1 MGSEIADIAEMI
13 ESDTRTGPTLGHALF
28 ITNCCLRSRVDDI
41 VSRSVR
47 RMNLKSKVKRRAQHA
62 LPFKEDGLRA

>member
-13 ESDTRTGPTLGHALF
+13 ESDTRTGPTLGHAPF
-28 ITNCCLRSRVDDI
+28 NTICCLRSRVDDI
-41 VSRSVR
+41 VSRSAR

-62 LPFKEDGLRA
+62 LPSKEDGLRA